1 MKTRIVLTSDPS
13 LTSTF
18 RNIPL
23 LDFLPCAPV
32 ENVPKF
38 IYRFLDTQLPEDQG
52 RLIQAPYAIRKVE
65 AALLKDGFKRE
76 EVVVAHPGK
85 IEKFIDKDTT
95 IVGIN
100 TMDPYGLGPVTLM
113 FTRGKK
119 TSYSKYLFTSLVK
132 RLRDYRER
140 KGYDFKIVVGGQ
152 AGWQLELKQDLT
164 EELGIDHV
172 ITGEIEH
179 VAGEIF
185 REIESGGA
193 DKFIEVKTWPKV
205 EEIPTI
211 VNPSYKGMVEV
222 MRGCGRGCRFC
233 SPNLRAARFYPLEK
247 IMEEVEVNAKAGQKK
262 AWLHSEDIFNYMVED
277 RKNFYPNEDA
287 VIELF
292 RKVLEKVEFA
302 NPTHGTL
309 AGALAAPRI
318 LKEVCELNC
327 AGPERWVGIQVGL
340 ETASPEL
347 IKKLAN
353 NKMKPFSAEEWPWV
367 VLNGTYAF
375 NKFYWFPAYT
385 TIVGLP
391 WETEEDHLDTA
402 RLIVTMEKR
411 LKEKLG
417 ERAHFTVTPLAFV
430 PMGGLKDKE
439 FFNVEERLNKG
450 MILHIYHAWRHLV
463 IEVDKGLRRVTKGN
477 PNFWLFVPLAKLGSR
492 LVVRSIKKWA
502 RKHGV
507 DVEKPL
513 EPMDIK
519 IEEIEA

>member
-1 MKTRIVLTSDPS
+1 MTSDPS

-18 RNIPL
+18 GSIPL

-32 ENVPKF
+32 ESLPRF
-38 IYRFLDTQLPEDQG
+38 IYRILDSQLPEENG

-76 EVVVAHPGK
+76 EVVVAHPRMM
-85 IEKFIDKDTT
+85 EKFIDENTS

-113 FTRGKK
+113 FTEGGKK
-119 TSYSKYLFTSLVK
+119 TSYSKLLFTSLVK
-132 RLRDYRER
+132 RLRDFRKR
-140 KGYDFKIVVGGQ
+140 KGYNFKIVVGGP
-152 AGWQLELKQDLT
+152 AGWQFEVKRDLT
-164 EELGIDHV
+164 EELEIDHV
-172 ITGEIEH
+172 ITGEVEH
-179 VAGEIF
+179 VIAEIF
-185 REIESGGA
+185 RDIESGGA
-193 DKFIEVKTWPKV
+193 DEFIEVRTWPKID
-205 EEIPTI
+205 EIPAI
-211 VNPSYKGMVEV
+211 VNPTYKGMVEV

-247 IMEEVEVNAKAGQKK
+247 IMEEVEVNLSVGQKK

-277 RKNFYPNEDA
+277 RVNFYPNEDA
-287 VIELF
+287 VIDLF
-292 RKVLEKVEFA
+292 RKVLEKVDFA
-302 NPTHGTL
+302 NPTHGTA

-318 LKEVCELNC
+318 LKEVSELNR
-327 AGPERWVGIQVGL
+327 AGLDRWVGIQVGL

-367 VLNGTYAF
+367 VVNGTYAF
-375 NKFYWFPAYT
+375 NKFFWFPAYT

-391 WETEEDHLDTA
+391 WESDEDHVDTA
-402 RLIVTMEKR
+402 RLIITMERK
-411 LKEKLG
+411 LEEKLG

-430 PMGGLKDKE
+430 PMGGLKDKG
-439 FFNVEERLNKG
+439 FFNIEEHLTEG
-450 MILHIYHAWRHLV
+450 AILHVYHAWRHMV
-463 IEVDKGLRRVTKGN
+463 REVDRGLRRVTKGN
-477 PNFWLFVPLAKLGSR
+477 PNFWIFTPLAKLGSR

-507 DVEKPL
+507 NVEKPL

-519 IEEIEA
+519 IEEIEI